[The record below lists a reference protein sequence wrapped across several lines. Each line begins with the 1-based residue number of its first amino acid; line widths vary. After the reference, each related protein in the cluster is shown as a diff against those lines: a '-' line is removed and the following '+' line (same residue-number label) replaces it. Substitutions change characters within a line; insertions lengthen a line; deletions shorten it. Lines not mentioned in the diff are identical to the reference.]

1 VLQGIEVFYA
11 RKWMTSNGFEFNANA
26 KAPDI
31 QFRSLFF
38 VFAIVGL
45 GKSP

>member
-11 RKWMTSNGFEFNANA
+11 RKWMTSDGFEFNANA
-26 KAPDI
+26 KSTDV
-31 QFRSLFF
+31 QFRSRFF
-38 VFAIVGL
+38 EFAIVGL